1 MRIFADTS
9 AWMPNYRF
17 AYIAVWAGLVFCLI
31 GLVFLFFTSGE
42 PLSIGICAFV
52 AVYCLIMIFQ
62 MPRWALDARE
72 EKERRRRAKAA
83 RKEMR

>member
-17 AYIAVWAGLVFCLI
+17 AYIAVWVGMVFCLI

-42 PLSIGICAFV
+42 PLSIGICALS
-52 AVYCLIMIFQ
+52 LIHI
-62 MPRWALDARE
+62 
-72 EKERRRRAKAA
+72 
-83 RKEMR
+83 

>member
-17 AYIAVWAGLVFCLI
+17 AYIAVWV

-52 AVYCLIMIFQ
+52 AVYCLFMIFQ